1 MSCSGSWMAAPSPL
15 NFSPPSPLQR
25 IKHGVSPSFLCCALR
40 SEPKP
45 RSILHDSLEAA
56 GIDTKHARAAREG
69 FCEQIGRL
77 TEINGE
83 SSIAISKGPDLARTA
98 LYIAA
103 EDDSLVS
110 HSSVP
115 LPVEAFIERLDDL
128 SMGFCPI
135 YMPPSHSPPEVFLA
149 NLERYF
155 YIHKGFH
162 RPTVMSDSRALYL
175 HSVLTCRLGSA
186 VMLSL
191 VYSEMLKMLRICGF
205 LDFDVEIYFPHDLF
219 SLPRGYHKQ
228 KSKLSDQPHIM
239 TAKSLLVEI
248 LRDLKA
254 AFWPFQ
260 HTKSNSL
267 FLRAAYAANHVSGPS
282 FASESYSEPDAAVSG
297 LEIASAKAAQHRIER
312 GVWTSVRF
320 GDMRRA
326 LSACERLILLAT
338 DYRELRDYAVLLYH
352 CGHYEQ
358 CLHYLKLYKTSKL
371 QGIQIKG
378 LWSSPDE
385 DIEEDAVEK
394 LITRVILILGE
405 EGYSKQAVRGNYW
418 RDNSEPW

>member
-15 NFSPPSPLQR
+15 NLSPPSPLQS
-25 IKHGVSPSFLCCALR
+25 IKHGVSPSFLCCALG

-56 GIDTKHARAAREG
+56 GIDTKHSRAAREG

-128 SMGFCPI
+128 SMGFCPL

-282 FASESYSEPDAAVSG
+282 FTSESYSEPHATVSG

-358 CLHYLKLYKTSKL
+358 CLHYLKLYKTSK
-371 QGIQIKG
+371 GIQIKG

-394 LITRVILILGE
+394 LITRVVLILGE
-405 EGYSKQAVRGNYW
+405 EGYSKQAVW
-418 RDNSEPW
+418 KLLA